1 VHLLRARLLIVS
13 AAFAAAMIACSGE
26 PTAPPQLA
34 QFYSLL
40 RVNGQ
45 AVPVFV
51 NSILIGSENCRFDVL
66 GGDAF
71 FNPSTRRYN
80 VYVSGTTT
88 CGSATAQPFNVVNH
102 GIYDLL
108 GSEIRW
114 SPNAGIHSLILQS
127 GELRNGRVMMQAE
140 THGQPM
146 QLEFQPRPLEF

>member
-1 VHLLRARLLIVS
+1 MLVRARLLIVS
-13 AAFAAAMIACSGE
+13 AAFASAMTACSGE
-26 PTAPPQLA
+26 PTAPPHLA

-51 NSILIGSENCRFDVL
+51 NSVLIGSENCRFDVL

-71 FNPSTRRYN
+71 FNPSTRRYI
-80 VYVSGTTT
+80 VTLRGTTT
-88 CGSATAQPFNVVNH
+88 CGTATAQPFSVVNN
-102 GIYDLL
+102 GTYELL

-114 SPNAGIHSLILQS
+114 SPNVGIHPLILRS